1 LTAPWEIYMVA
12 SATYRP
18 YPAFIHSNVDF
29 CVALMRIKMV
39 QLNKLVL
46 MCKKDFTR
54 HHRLPQS
61 KGGTDL
67 PTNISMVPRKKH
79 EAWHTLFENKSV
91 EEIVELLNDIWI
103 DPYYKITYERRE
115 VKDPKQLQMKFHKE
129 QKHVMKNKEEMTFY
143 NH

>member
-1 LTAPWEIYMVA
+1 
-12 SATYRP
+12 
-18 YPAFIHSNVDF
+18 
-29 CVALMRIKMV
+29 
-39 QLNKLVL
+39 

-67 PTNISMVPRKKH
+67 PTNISMVLFFSSRRR
-79 EAWHTLFENKSV
+79 HTIFENKSV
-91 EEIVELLNDIWI
+91 EQIVELLNDVWV
-103 DPYYKITYERRE
+103 DPYYKITFERRE
-115 VKDPKQLQMKFHKE
+115 VKDPKQLQMKFQKE